1 MNNLYDQKAK
11 NIRKTW
17 LLMSL
22 FFLATIAI
30 GSLLAYVFSTP
41 ILAYAFGIFGI
52 VSNIT
57 AYWFSDKIALSQ
69 SGAKPA
75 SKEDYPELY
84 AMLDTLSKRAEIPM
98 PKVYV
103 IEDPMP
109 NAFATG
115 RNPQNA
121 AVAVTTGILPLLNK
135 SELEGVVAH
144 ELSHIANRDTLIMTV
159 VTVLAGLLSMSA
171 NFFAYSGSMG
181 GNSENRN
188 PLFFFLA
195 IAASII
201 APFAA
206 MIVQLSI
213 SRKREFLADASGALL
228 TKYPQGLASALQK
241 ISQFTQPMRHASES
255 TAHLYIANPMG
266 HAFSGDGQEKV
277 GWVTKLFMTHPPMQE
292 RVDALLG
299 RIE

>member
-17 LLMSL
+17 LLMTL
-22 FFLATIAI
+22 FFLATIVI
-30 GSLLAYVFSTP
+30 GSLLAYVFNTP
-41 ILAYAFGIFGI
+41 VVAYVFGIFGI

-75 SKEDYPELY
+75 SKEDYPELH
-84 AMLDTLSKRAEIPM
+84 AMLDTLSRRAEIPM

-135 SELEGVVAH
+135 SELEGVIAH

-181 GNSENRN
+181 GNSENKN

-241 ISQFTQPMRHASES
+241 ISQFAQPMRHASES

-266 HAFSGDGQEKV
+266 HAFSSDGKEKV
-277 GWVTKLFMTHPPMQE
+277 GWVKKLFMTHPPMQE

-299 RIE
+299 RTE

>member
-17 LLMSL
+17 LLMTL

-30 GSLLAYVFSTP
+30 GSLLAYVFNTP
-41 ILAYAFGIFGI
+41 IVAYVFGIFGI

-75 SKEDYPELY
+75 SKEDYPELH
-84 AMLDTLSKRAEIPM
+84 AMLDTLSRRAEIPM

-135 SELEGVVAH
+135 SELEGVIAH

-181 GNSENRN
+181 GNSENKN

-241 ISQFTQPMRHASES
+241 ISQFAQPMRHASES

-266 HAFSGDGQEKV
+266 HAFSSDGKEKV

-299 RIE
+299 RTE

>member
-1 MNNLYDQKAK
+1 M
-11 NIRKTW
+11 T
-17 LLMSL
+17 L
-22 FFLATIAI
+22 FFLFTIAI
-30 GSLLAYVFSTP
+30 GSLLSFIFEAPIVAYG
-41 ILAYAFGIFGI
+41 FGIFAI
-52 VSNIT
+52 ISNIA
-57 AYWFSDKIALSQ
+57 AYWFSDKIALAQ
-69 SGAKPA
+69 TKAKPVE
-75 SKEDYPELY
+75 KDDYPELF
-84 AMLDTLSKRAEIPM
+84 AMVESLSKIAAIPA
-98 PKVYV
+98 PRVYI

-121 AVAVTTGILPLLNK
+121 AIAVTTGILPLLSK
-135 SELEGVVAH
+135 SELEGVIAH

-171 NFFAYSGSMG
+171 NFFAYGSSAGSG
-181 GNSENRN
+181 ENRN
-188 PLFFFLA
+188 PIFFALA
-195 IAASII
+195 ILASII

-213 SRKREFLADASGALL
+213 SRKREFLADASGAML

-255 TAHLYIANPMG
+255 TAHLFIANPMG
-266 HAFSGDGQEKV
+266 HAFSSDGKEKV
-277 GWVTKLFMTHPPMQE
+277 GWITKMFMTHPPTQE

-299 RIE
+299 QKQ

>member
-1 MNNLYDQKAK
+1 MNNLNEQKSK

-17 LLMSL
+17 LLMVL
-22 FFLATIAI
+22 FFLFTIAL
-30 GSLLAYVFSTP
+30 GLLLSFIFNAPVV
-41 ILAYAFGIFGI
+41 AYAFGIFAI

-57 AYWFSDKIALSQ
+57 AYWFSDKIALAQ
-69 SGAKPA
+69 TKAKPA
-75 SKEDYPELY
+75 ERDDYPELF
-84 AMLDTLSKRAEIPM
+84 AMVESLSKIAGIPV
-98 PKVYV
+98 PRVYI

-115 RNPQNA
+115 RNPKNA

-135 SELEGVVAH
+135 SELEGVIAH

-171 NFFAYSGSMG
+171 NFFAYGSSAA
-181 GNSENRN
+181 GNGENRN
-188 PLFFFLA
+188 PIFFALA
-195 IAASII
+195 ILASII

-228 TKYPQGLASALQK
+228 TKYPEGLASALQK

-255 TAHLYIANPMG
+255 TAHLFIANPMG
-266 HAFSGDGQEKV
+266 HAFSSDGKEKV
-277 GWVTKLFMTHPPMQE
+277 GWITKMFMTHPPTQE
-292 RVDALLG
+292 RVNALLG
-299 RIE
+299 QKQ

>member
-1 MNNLYDQKAK
+1 MNNLYDQKSK

-17 LLMSL
+17 FLMTI

-30 GSLLAYVFSTP
+30 GTILSYVFRTPIIAYVFGT
-41 ILAYAFGIFGI
+41 IGII
-52 VSNIT
+52 SNIT
-57 AYWFSDKIALSQ
+57 AYWFSDKIALAQ
-69 SGAKPA
+69 AHAKP
-75 SKEDYPELY
+75 STREDYPELY
-84 AMLDTLSKRAEIPM
+84 SIIDTLAKKAEVPM

-135 SELEGVVAH
+135 SELEGVIAH

-171 NFFAYSGSMG
+171 HFFAYG
-181 GNSENRN
+181 GQIGGRDENRN

-201 APFAA
+201 VPFAA

-213 SRKREFLADASGALL
+213 SRKREFLADSSGALL

-241 ISQFTQPMRHASES
+241 ISQFVQPMRHATES

-266 HAFSGDGQEKV
+266 HAFSPDGKEKV
-277 GWVTKLFMTHPPMQE
+277 GWIAKLFMTHPPVEE

-299 RIE
+299 ITQ

>member
-1 MNNLYDQKAK
+1 MNNLYDQKSK
-11 NIRKTW
+11 NIQKTW
-17 LLMSL
+17 LLMVI
-22 FFLATIAI
+22 FFLATIAL
-30 GSLLAYVFSTP
+30 GSLLAYVFQTP
-41 ILAYAFGIFGI
+41 VIAYAFGIFGI
-52 VSNIT
+52 ISNVT

-69 SGAKPA
+69 SHAKPA
-75 SKEDYPELY
+75 DKADYPELY
-84 AMLDTLSKRAEIPM
+84 AMIDTLAKRAEVPM
-98 PKVYV
+98 PKVYI

-135 SELEGVVAH
+135 SELEGVIAH

-171 NFFAYSGSMG
+171 NFFAYGGQMG
-181 GNSENRN
+181 GSSENRN
-188 PLFFFLA
+188 PFFFFLA

-206 MIVQLSI
+206 MIIQLSI

-241 ISQFTQPMRHASES
+241 ISQFAQPMRHATES

-266 HAFSGDGQEKV
+266 HAFSADGKEKV
-277 GWVTKLFMTHPPMQE
+277 GFITKLFMTHPPVQE

-299 RIE
+299 RTE

>member
-1 MNNLYDQKAK
+1 
-11 NIRKTW
+11 
-17 LLMSL
+17 MSL
-22 FFLATIAI
+22 FFLATIGI
-30 GSLLAYVFSTP
+30 GSLLAYVFNTP
-41 ILAYAFGIFGI
+41 IVAYVFGIFGI

-84 AMLDTLSKRAEIPM
+84 AMLDTLSRRAEIPM

-115 RNPQNA
+115 RNPENA

-135 SELEGVVAH
+135 SELEGVMAH

-159 VTVLAGLLSMSA
+159 VTVLTGLLSMSA
-171 NFFAYSGSMG
+171 NFFAYSGSIG
-181 GNSENRN
+181 GNSDNRN

-292 RVDALLG
+292 RVNALLG
-299 RIE
+299 RTE

>member
-17 LLMSL
+17 LLMTL

-30 GSLLAYVFSTP
+30 GSLLAYVFNTP
-41 ILAYAFGIFGI
+41 VVAYVFGIFGI

-75 SKEDYPELY
+75 SKEDYPELH
-84 AMLDTLSKRAEIPM
+84 AMLDTLSRRAEIPM

-135 SELEGVVAH
+135 SELEGVIAH

-181 GNSENRN
+181 GNSENKN

-241 ISQFTQPMRHASES
+241 ISQFAQPMRHASES

-266 HAFSGDGQEKV
+266 HAFSSDGKEKV

-299 RIE
+299 RTE

>member
-1 MNNLYDQKAK
+1 M
-11 NIRKTW
+11 T
-17 LLMSL
+17 L

-30 GSLLAYVFSTP
+30 GSLLAYVFNTP
-41 ILAYAFGIFGI
+41 VVAYAFGAFGI
-52 VSNIT
+52 VSNIV

-75 SKEDYPELY
+75 TKEDYPELY
-84 AMLDTLSKRAEIPM
+84 AMIDTLAKRAEVPM
-98 PKVYV
+98 PKVYI

-115 RNPQNA
+115 RNPENA

-135 SELEGVVAH
+135 SELEGVIAH

-171 NFFAYSGSMG
+171 NFFAHGSMMG

-188 PLFFFLA
+188 PFFFVLA

-241 ISQFTQPMRHASES
+241 ISQFAQPMRHATES

-266 HAFSGDGQEKV
+266 HKFSVSGKEKV
-277 GWVTKLFMTHPPMQE
+277 GFITKLFMTHPPVEE
-292 RVDALLG
+292 RVNALLG
-299 RIE
+299 RTE